1 MAHGKQDQLYA
12 PLETDDHPWLQDPS
26 VSHVFAAQAPLV
38 THVQVG
44 SVTAMAC
51 FANGS
56 AHDCLATTI
65 LPASF
70 LRSLQGFLAAA
81 AAATEEEEQEEE
93 EEEEEEEEKEEE
105 DRWPLSTSI
114 CGTCRNACGENVAF
128 GNTRQ
133 RL

>member
-51 FANGS
+51 FANGGMT
-56 AHDCLATTI
+56 DLA
-65 LPASF
+65 S
-70 LRSLQGFLAAA
+70 GD
-81 AAATEEEEQEEE
+81 EH
-93 EEEEEEEEKEEE
+93 
-105 DRWPLSTSI
+105 
-114 CGTCRNACGENVAF
+114 GTVALW
-128 GNTRQ
+128 RV
-133 RL
+133 L